1 MSTALKSL
9 NQLMLT
15 VLCLIGLGVL
25 AWNFPTLLTVSQTLL
40 QKTASATTVEIAGIV
55 KIAFDQGNVTSNL
68 APFNVDENEPGK
80 VLAVVN
86 SLEPG
91 EFERLMN
98 VGDLGA
104 LCDYQRPTVE
114 MRRMLALDYQLQA
127 KGLTAIADD
136 PELKARIKG
145 QAMVDEE
152 TSGKPS
158 GIGYP
163 HNCYVMTLTDTGR
176 NVKTALVKILSG
188 AFNQHIAS
196 K

>member
-15 VLCLIGLGVL
+15 VLCLIGLGLL

-40 QKTASATTVEIAGIV
+40 QKTASATTVEIGGIV
-55 KIAFDQGNVTSNL
+55 KIAFDQGNVSSNL
-68 APFNVDENEPGK
+68 APFKVNAAETAK
-80 VLAVVN
+80 VLDAVN
-86 SLEPG
+86 GLEPD

-98 VGDLGA
+98 VGDLGE

-114 MRRMLALDYQLQA
+114 MRRMLMLDYQLQA
-127 KGLTAIADD
+127 KGITAIADD

-145 QAMVDEE
+145 QAKVDEE

-158 GIGYP
+158 DIGYP

-188 AFNQHIAS
+188 AFNQHVAL